1 MLWVKVSVTALEY
14 TDYNTGSM
22 NGNPQTGMLDVRP
35 TCVKQRNAQQR
46 NMIGGKET
54 CTFDTEVTNSD
65 EAI

>member
-1 MLWVKVSVTALEY
+1 VLNK
-14 TDYNTGSM
+14 
-22 NGNPQTGMLDVRP
+22 
-35 TCVKQRNAQQR
+35 NAQQR

>member
-1 MLWVKVSVTALEY
+1 MSQVSY
-14 TDYNTGSM
+14 
-22 NGNPQTGMLDVRP
+22 GNPQTGMLDVRP